1 MKISKITYK
10 NKEGKTCAVNLSRN
24 DGITYDVFF
33 IYGPP
38 GSGKSYLCKLI
49 SDAWQ
54 LNMFHGESK
63 LGASIKGSDIN
74 IEGSFSDLHPIVF
87 GIPSKLSNKNLI
99 ASRVQI
105 DQRIKNSILYYPWNR
120 HTCTDETIF
129 AGETITNAY
138 MPMADLSDDTIQNCC
153 LIIDN
158 AARGMNEQESAE
170 YIKILNELCQ
180 KNKNQIILFMDS
192 INCGSVANSNR
203 SHCLGQQTMN
213 GCLEECKKMLK
224 DLKLSN

>member
-10 NKEGKTCAVNLSRN
+10 NKDNKTCTINLARN
-24 DGITYDVFF
+24 DGIIYDVFF

-38 GSGKSYLCKLI
+38 GSGKSHLCKLL

-54 LNMFHGESK
+54 LNMFHGESRI
-63 LGASIKGSDIN
+63 GTGIKNSEIN

-99 ASRVQI
+99 ASRAQI
-105 DQRIKNSILYYPWNR
+105 DQRVKNSVLYYPWNR
-120 HTCTDETIF
+120 HTCTDESIF

-138 MPMADLSDDTIQNCC
+138 IPIADLSDDTIQNCC

-158 AARGMNEQESAE
+158 AARGMTEQEASE
-170 YIKILNELCQ
+170 YIKILNDLCI

-192 INCGSVANSNR
+192 IKCVSVANSNR
-203 SHCLGQQTMN
+203 SHCLGQQAVN
-213 GCLEECKKMLK
+213 GCILECKKMLE
-224 DLKLSN
+224 DLKVND